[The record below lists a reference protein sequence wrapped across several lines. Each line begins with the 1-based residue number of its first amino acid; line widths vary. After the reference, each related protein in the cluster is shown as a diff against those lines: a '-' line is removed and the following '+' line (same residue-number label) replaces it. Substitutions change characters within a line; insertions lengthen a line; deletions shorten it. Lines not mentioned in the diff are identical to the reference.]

1 MKISRDRAICM
12 LFHVE
17 FNQENVNRCKQDI
30 RNLSSKFQ
38 VCYQT
43 DPKQPILVPELRIFG
58 DPTSYRVYP
67 EVVSTETGEDVVEE
81 ECKSC
86 KERIQEASSNLSSAN
101 GNKTPKQSQ
110 KRSPANQDN
119 RFKTS
124 AETLAFM
131 KIVFSNFPLR
141 KQFYHP
147 SGYHSYSSILN
158 SLKKYTAI
166 FDFATVFMFFEWCS
180 VYQPPIAISNVYPEG
195 ENCFILKEEYWD
207 EVAKNIAAKYLK

>member
-30 RNLSSKFQ
+30 SNLSSKFQ
-38 VCYQT
+38 VCYQA
-43 DPKQPILVPELRIFG
+43 DPKQPILVPETRIFG
-58 DPTSYRVYP
+58 DPTRYRVYP

-110 KRSPANQDN
+110 KRSPANQDT
-119 RFKTS
+119 RFII
-124 AETLAFM
+124 AQ
-131 KIVFSNFPLR
+131 IPRR

-147 SGYHSYSSILN
+147 SVYNSYNEILN

-166 FDFATVFMFFEWCS
+166 FDFATVFMFLEWCD
-180 VYQPPIAISNVYPEG
+180 VYQTPIAISNLFVEG
-195 ENCFILKEEYWD
+195 ETCCILKEEYWD
-207 EVAKNIAAKYLK
+207 EAAKNIAAKYLK